1 MVRILHITDVHGS
14 RKGLEIINSFAPKVD
29 LIVVAGDV
37 AMDPAFFRR
46 FYSEAC
52 ELGRVLYVLG
62 NNEHPSFEAPS
73 GCIKLDGR
81 KLEVMGLTFGGLGGS
96 PITPFNTPNEY
107 RDEDAGPILESL
119 GYVDVLVSHT
129 PPYGTG
135 ADLSAVGY
143 IGSKAVR
150 EYMERY
156 RPRAILSGHVHEA
169 SFAGPV
175 EGVIVVNPG
184 MARLGKYAL
193 LEINSSVSYEIGEL
207 K

>member
-14 RKGLEIINSFAPKVD
+14 GRGLKIIKKLAPKVD

-37 AMDPAFFRR
+37 AVDPASFRR

-52 ELGRVLYVLG
+52 KLGRVLYVLG
-62 NNEHPSFEAPS
+62 NNEHPSLEAPPE
-73 GCIKLDGR
+73 CIKLDGR

-107 RDEDAGPILESL
+107 RDEDVKPFLESL

-135 ADLSAVGY
+135 ADLSAVGH
-143 IGSKAVR
+143 IGSRAVR

-169 SFAGPV
+169 SFAGFIG
-175 EGVIVVNPG
+175 GVLVINPG
-184 MARLGKYAL
+184 MAKFGKYAL
-193 LEINSSVSYEIGEL
+193 LEINSSINYEIGEL

>member
-14 RKGLEIINSFAPKVD
+14 RKGLEIIKRFASHAD
-29 LIVVAGDV
+29 LIVVTGDV
-37 AMDPAFFRR
+37 AIDPASFRR

-52 ELGRVLYVLG
+52 KLGRILYVLG
-62 NNEHPSFEAPS
+62 NNEHPSLEAPV
-73 GCIKLDGR
+73 GCIKLDGK
-81 KLEVMGLTFGGLGGS
+81 KLEVAGLTFGGLGGS

-107 RDEDAGPILESL
+107 KDEDAKPILESL

-143 IGSKAVR
+143 IGSRAVR
-150 EYMERY
+150 EYMEKY
-156 RPRAILSGHVHEA
+156 RPKAILSGHVHEA
-169 SFAGPV
+169 SFAGLV
-175 EGVIVVNPG
+175 EGVLVVNPG

-193 LEINSSVSYEIGEL
+193 LEINSSMSYEIGEL